1 MKRIHLAMCI
11 HALAFLA
18 FLALIARAGHWF
30 DF

>member
-1 MKRIHLAMCI
+1 MKRIHLAMI
-11 HALAFLA
+11 VHALSFLA